1 MELASILD
9 SLRVVSIPMRTKFR
23 GINSREIAL
32 IKGPHGWGEFSPFL
46 EYEAIE
52 SSKWLASAIESAFLA
67 PPQFK
72 RSEIEINGTIPA
84 IDDLAKIEEII
95 SWYPGAKVFKIKVGG
110 DVRAD
115 LARVLAVKKLVP
127 ASKLRIDVNGS
138 WSVAQA
144 IELIREIHDEIG
156 DQLEYVEQPVSSIEE
171 LRDLK
176 KKLEVNVKIA
186 GDEVIRKSQDPFA
199 IDLNGAIDIMMLKV
213 APLGG
218 IARALKLADHHG
230 LPLVVSSALE
240 SAIGI
245 FHGLRLAAALPK
257 LDFACGLATG
267 ALFSD
272 DFARFPIVDGAISVK
287 PPTFDLSR
295 IDDYQVTDERL
306 EWWRNRVTASWE
318 AMN

>member
-1 MELASILD
+1 M
-9 SLRVVSIPMRTKFR
+9 
-23 GINSREIAL
+23 
-32 IKGPHGWGEFSPFL
+32 
-46 EYEAIE
+46 
-52 SSKWLASAIESAFLA
+52 A

-72 RSEIEINGTIPA
+72 RSEVEINGMIPA

-138 WSVAQA
+138 WSVAHA

-156 DQLEYVEQPVSSIEE
+156 DQLEYVEQPVSTIEE
-171 LRDLK
+171 LRELK

-213 APLGG
+213 APL
-218 IARALKLADHHG
+218 
-230 LPLVVSSALE
+230 
-240 SAIGI
+240 
-245 FHGLRLAAALPK
+245 
-257 LDFACGLATG
+257 
-267 ALFSD
+267 
-272 DFARFPIVDGAISVK
+272 
-287 PPTFDLSR
+287 LS
-295 IDDYQVTDERL
+295 
-306 EWWRNRVTASWE
+306 
-318 AMN
+318 